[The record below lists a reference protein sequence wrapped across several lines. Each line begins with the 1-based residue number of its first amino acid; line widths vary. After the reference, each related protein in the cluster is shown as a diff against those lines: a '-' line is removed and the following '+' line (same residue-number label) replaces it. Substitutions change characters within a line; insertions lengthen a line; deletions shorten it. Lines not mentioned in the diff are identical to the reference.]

1 MVKWGVSRLGTF
13 FLYLVSLL
21 PFWFLYLIADG
32 LFVMLYYIT
41 GYRRTVVYNNLRNSF
56 PEKSEAGRKL
66 IEKKYYKY
74 MADLTVETIKSVS
87 MSEKAVRKHFK
98 CVNPELIEEYFG
110 KGKSIVA
117 AAGHYGNWEM
127 ATLELGL
134 LTDKQR
140 IVVYKPQSNP
150 VFTNF
155 LNRTRS
161 RFGVTLVPMRQTLRK
176 FIGTKNELTISV
188 LVSDQTPTREDAKYF
203 TPFLNQPT
211 PVFLGIEKLSK
222 TIDCVVVFCRIDRVK
237 RGYYEGTLVPLI
249 EEPRACKPYE
259 VTEAHVRYLEQQIRE
274 KPEYWL
280 WSHRRWK
287 IKPEDVG
294 YEMGGQRSEVGG
306 QRSEVGDQR
315 SEVGEQRLEN
325 RDGIPGIRNI
335 PAEPVPQ
342 INWYPIEPAHQ

>member
-1 MVKWGVSRLGTF
+1 MVKGGFSRLGTF
-13 FLYLVSLL
+13 FLYGVSLL
-21 PFWFLYLIADG
+21 PFWFLYLIADV

-41 GYRRTVVYNNLRNSF
+41 GYRRKVVHNNLLNSF
-56 PEKSEAGRKL
+56 PEKSEAERSV

-74 MADLTVETIKSVS
+74 MADLAVETVKSVS
-87 MSEKAVRKHFK
+87 MPEKALRKRFK
-98 CVNPELIEEYFG
+98 CVNPELIEEYFS

-134 LTDKQR
+134 LTNKQR

-176 FIGTKNELTISV
+176 FIDTKNELTISV
-188 LVSDQTPTREDAKYF
+188 LVSDQTPSREDAKYF
-203 TPFLNQPT
+203 TSFLNQPT
-211 PVFLGIEKLSK
+211 PVFLGIEKISK
-222 TIDCVVVFCRIDRVK
+222 AIDCTIIFSRIDRVK
-237 RGYYEGTLVPLI
+237 RGYYECTLVPLI
-249 EEPRACKPYE
+249 EDPRVCKPYE

-294 YEMGGQRSEVGG
+294 YVVGGSQRSEVRG
-306 QRSEVGDQR
+306 QRLEVSDQRLEVGDQR
-315 SEVGEQRLEN
+315 LEI
-325 RDGIPGIRNI
+325 GYPGF
-335 PAEPVPQ
+335 AV
-342 INWYPIEPAHQ
+342 